1 MYSKLNVMITPTKK
15 TSKRSKT
22 LGLHD
27 WSKEDTILCLYYTKY
42 GTNGLYLKTDE
53 SLAGFIGTTS
63 GSLKMQSAN
72 IRALMG
78 HTEQSLSDYSQLQ
91 SDVYNEYGK
100 MSQLELMRVCKNIIG
115 QDEHERNEI
124 LRKMGKDPSKMRKI

>member
-1 MYSKLNVMITPTKK
+1 MVATTKK

-27 WSKEDTILCLYYTKY
+27 WSKNDTILCLYYTKY
-42 GTNGLYLKTDE
+42 GTNGLYLRTED
-53 SLAGFIGTTS
+53 SLASYIGTSS

-78 HTEQSLSDYSQLQ
+78 HTQQSLSDYSQLQ
-91 SDVYNEYGK
+91 ADVYNEYGK
-100 MSQLELMRVCKNIIG
+100 MSQYELMKVCKSIIG
-115 QDEHERNEI
+115 QDEYERNEI
-124 LRKMGKDPSKMRKI
+124 LKKMGKDPSKMKKI

>member
-1 MYSKLNVMITPTKK
+1 MVTTTKK
-15 TSKRSKT
+15 TGKRSRT

-27 WSKEDTILCLYYTKY
+27 WSNNDTILCLYYTKY
-42 GTNGLYLKTDE
+42 GTNGLYLRTEE
-53 SLAGFIGTTS
+53 SLANYIGTSS

-78 HTEQSLSDYSQLQ
+78 HTQQSLSDYSQIQ
-91 SDVYNEYGK
+91 ANVYNEYGK
-100 MSQLELMRVCKNIIG
+100 MSQYELMKVCKSIIG

-124 LRKMGKDPSKMRKI
+124 LKKMGKDPSKMRKI